1 MVGVGV
7 LALQGRTGGSGLVQ
21 PGEGVVLGGS
31 QQQPLVPTRT
41 ASRKWR
47 WVLHSNAWLEDEEQ
61 QTLKQERFRMDVR
74 RNFFPHEYSPAVAQS
89 AHGCRAISILGGF
102 QDPPDTAPGNLV
114 WSHS

>member
-1 MVGVGV
+1 MPCKEGLGD
-7 LALQGRTGGSGLVQ
+7 LGWFSLQKGWFW
-21 PGEGVVLGGS
+21 GE
-31 QQQPLVPTRT
+31 PLVPTRT

-47 WVLHSNAWLEDEEQ
+47 WVFHRLEDEEQ

-74 RNFFPHEYSPAVAQS
+74 RNFFPHEYSPAVAQT
-89 AHGCRAISILGGF
+89 AHGYRAISILGGF